1 MNEDHIELKG
11 RPYKL
16 RSIDFGPEW
25 GIYYL
30 ASMQLEK
37 LLWDTDHGYTSD
49 EAQSVD
55 ELICYFIPTHYFK
68 LPDEALRDKILDEV
82 P

>member
-1 MNEDHIELKG
+1 MNEDHVELKG
-11 RPYKL
+11 RLYKL
-16 RSIDFGPEW
+16 RLIDFGPEW
-25 GIYYL
+25 GTYYL

-55 ELICYFIPTHYFK
+55 ELIFYFIPIHYFK
-68 LPDEALRDKILDEV
+68 LSDDELQKKHSEV
-82 P
+82 L